1 MIVADDTICAIS
13 TALGGAVSIVRVSGP
28 DAEKNCGRLWHGRT
42 SLGETRARELAL
54 GRLSSIDGE
63 LIDPQCL
70 AVRMPGPHSY
80 TGEDVVELQC
90 HGGALCARLAL
101 DALLKTGCRL
111 AEPGEFTKRAFLNG
125 RMDLTQAEAVAD
137 LIGAGSEAALRLAGR
152 HLEGRL
158 GERVRSLHGTVSDV
172 LAEVTSR
179 LDFPEE
185 ELGWRDPQDMID
197 GLAVV
202 RTELTELLRTRRE
215 GEVLRGGL
223 SLVIIGPPNAGK
235 SSLLNH
241 LLGRNRAIVTDIP
254 GTTRDT
260 IEAPLVIRGIPLRL
274 MDTAGIR
281 DGGDVVEQAG
291 MTRARECAEA
301 ADLVIW
307 LVDATR
313 PLSEQPVPAWDFRG
327 SVLRVVNKTD
337 LAEVASSE
345 AIPISV
351 KTGDGMERLYDAI
364 EKAVWADRT
373 EKHDDVAVAARHAAL
388 LEEAAD
394 AVRRAAERIGEESW
408 ELAAV
413 DLRTAVAALG
423 RITGQS
429 VEPDVLGAI
438 FSKFCIGK

>member
-1 MIVADDTICAIS
+1 MMMADDTICAIS

-158 GERVRSLHGTVSDV
+158 GERIRSLHGTVSDV

-185 ELGWRDPQDMID
+185 ELDWRDPQDMID
-197 GLAVV
+197 GLVVV

-364 EKAVWADRT
+364 EKVVWADRG

>member
-1 MIVADDTICAIS
+1 MMMADDTICAIS

-28 DAEKNCGRLWHGRT
+28 DAEKNCGRLWHGRV

-158 GERVRSLHGTVSDV
+158 GERIRSLHGTVSDV

-185 ELGWRDPQDMID
+185 ELDWREPQDMMN
-197 GLAVV
+197 GLVAV
-202 RTELTELLRTRRE
+202 RTELTDLLRTRRE

-364 EKAVWADRT
+364 EKAVWADRG

>member
-1 MIVADDTICAIS
+1 MMTADDTICAIS

-158 GERVRSLHGTVSDV
+158 GERIRSLHGTVSDV

-185 ELGWRDPQDMID
+185 ELDWRDPQDMID
-197 GLAVV
+197 GLVVV

-291 MTRARECAEA
+291 MSRARECAEA

-313 PLSEQPVPAWDFRG
+313 PLSA
-327 SVLRVVNKTD
+327 
-337 LAEVASSE
+337 AS
-345 AIPISV
+345 
-351 KTGDGMERLYDAI
+351 TGD
-364 EKAVWADRT
+364 AVSR
-373 EKHDDVAVAARHAAL
+373 
-388 LEEAAD
+388 
-394 AVRRAAERIGEESW
+394 
-408 ELAAV
+408 
-413 DLRTAVAALG
+413 
-423 RITGQS
+423 
-429 VEPDVLGAI
+429 
-438 FSKFCIGK
+438 

>member
-1 MIVADDTICAIS
+1 M
-13 TALGGAVSIVRVSGP
+13 
-28 DAEKNCGRLWHGRT
+28 
-42 SLGETRARELAL
+42 
-54 GRLSSIDGE
+54 
-63 LIDPQCL
+63 
-70 AVRMPGPHSY
+70 
-80 TGEDVVELQC
+80 ELQC

-152 HLEGRL
+152 HLAGRL
-158 GERVRSLHGTVSDV
+158 GERIRSLHGTVSDV

-185 ELGWRDPQDMID
+185 ELDWREPKDMMD
-197 GLAVV
+197 GLAAV
-202 RTELTELLRTRRE
+202 RTELAELLRTRRE

-307 LVDATR
+307 LVDATK

-327 SVLRVVNKTD
+327 TVLQVVNKTD
-337 LAEVASSE
+337 LAEVPSTE

-351 KTGDGMERLYDAI
+351 KTGDGMEGLYDAI
-364 EKAVWADRT
+364 EKAVWADRG

-388 LEEAAD
+388 LEEAGD
-394 AVRRAAERIGEESW
+394 AVRRAVERIGEESW

>member
-1 MIVADDTICAIS
+1 MMMADDTICAIS

-42 SLGETRARELAL
+42 SLGEIRARELAL
-54 GRLSSIDGE
+54 GRLSAVDGE

-101 DALLKTGCRL
+101 EALLKVGCHL

-158 GERVRSLHGTVSDV
+158 GERIRALHGTVSDV
-172 LAEVTSR
+172 LAEITSR

-185 ELGWRDPQDMID
+185 ELDWREPQDMMD
-197 GLAVV
+197 GLAAVQS
-202 RTELTELLRTRRE
+202 ELAELLRTRRE

-241 LLGRNRAIVTDIP
+241 LLGRDRAIVTDIP

-260 IEAPLVIRGIPLRL
+260 IEASLTIRGIPLRL

-291 MTRARECAEA
+291 MTRARDCAEA

-307 LVDATR
+307 LADATR
-313 PLSEQPVPAWDFRG
+313 PLTEQTVPSWNFRG
-327 SVLRVVNKTD
+327 VVLSVINKMD
-337 LAEVASSE
+337 LAAVDCGE

-351 KTGDGMERLYDAI
+351 KTGEGMEGLYDAV
-364 EKAVWADRT
+364 ENAVWSDHH
-373 EKHDDVAVAARHAAL
+373 ENHDEVAVAARHAGL
-388 LEEAAD
+388 LEEAEA
-394 AVRRAAERIGEESW
+394 AVRRAAERIVEETW

>member
-1 MIVADDTICAIS
+1 MMTADDTICAIS

-42 SLGETRARELAL
+42 SLGETRARELSL
-54 GRLSSIDGE
+54 GRLSSADGE

-111 AEPGEFTKRAFLNG
+111 ADPGEFTKRAFLNG

-137 LIGAGSEAALRLAGR
+137 LIGAGSDAALRLAGR

-158 GERVRSLHGTVSDV
+158 GDRIRSLHGTVSDV

-185 ELGWRDPQDMID
+185 ELDWRDPQDMMD
-197 GLAVV
+197 GLTAV
-202 RTELTELLRTRRE
+202 RHELAELLRTRRE

-260 IEAPLVIRGIPLRL
+260 IEAQLVIRGIPLRL

-301 ADLVIW
+301 ADLVVW
-307 LVDATR
+307 LTDATR
-313 PLSEQPVPAWDFRG
+313 PQAEQPVPPWDFRG
-327 SVLRVVNKTD
+327 TVLQVVNKVD
-337 LAEVASSE
+337 LAEAPSTE

-351 KTGDGMERLYDAI
+351 KTGDGMEGLYDAV
-364 EKAVWADRT
+364 EKAVWSGRH
-373 EKHDDVAVAARHAAL
+373 ENHDDVAVAARHAAL
-388 LEEAAD
+388 LEEANA
-394 AVRRAAERIGEESW
+394 AVSRAVERIGEESW

>member
-1 MIVADDTICAIS
+1 MADDTICAIS

-28 DAEKNCGRLWHGRT
+28 DAEKNCGRLWHGRV

-158 GERVRSLHGTVSDV
+158 GERIRSLHGTVSDV

-185 ELGWRDPQDMID
+185 ELDWREPQDMMN
-197 GLAVV
+197 GLVAV
-202 RTELTELLRTRRE
+202 RTELTDLLRTRRE

-364 EKAVWADRT
+364 EKAVWADRG

>member
-1 MIVADDTICAIS
+1 MVANDTICAIS

-28 DAEKNCGRLWHGRT
+28 DAEKNCGRLWHGRA
-42 SLGETRARELAL
+42 SLGETHARELAL
-54 GRLSSIDGE
+54 GRLSSVDGE

-152 HLEGRL
+152 HLAGRL
-158 GERVRSLHGTVSDV
+158 GERIRSLHGTVSDV

-185 ELGWRDPQDMID
+185 ELDWREPKDMMD
-197 GLAVV
+197 GLAAV
-202 RTELTELLRTRRE
+202 RTELAELLRTRRE

-291 MTRARECAEA
+291 MTRAHECAEA

-337 LAEVASSE
+337 LAEVASPE

-351 KTGDGMERLYDAI
+351 KTGDGMEGLYDAI
-364 EKAVWADRT
+364 EKAVWADRG

-388 LEEAAD
+388 LEEAGD
-394 AVRRAAERIGEESW
+394 AVRRAADRIGEESW

-429 VEPDVLGAI
+429 IEPDVLGTI

>member
-1 MIVADDTICAIS
+1 
-13 TALGGAVSIVRVSGP
+13 
-28 DAEKNCGRLWHGRT
+28 
-42 SLGETRARELAL
+42 
-54 GRLSSIDGE
+54 
-63 LIDPQCL
+63 
-70 AVRMPGPHSY
+70 
-80 TGEDVVELQC
+80 VELQC

-111 AEPGEFTKRAFLNG
+111 ADPGEFTKRAFLNG

-137 LIGAGSEAALRLAGR
+137 LIGAGSDAALRLAGR

-158 GERVRSLHGTVSDV
+158 GDRIRSLHGTVSDV

-185 ELGWRDPQDMID
+185 ELDWRDPQDMMD
-197 GLAVV
+197 GLTAV
-202 RTELTELLRTRRE
+202 RHELAELLRTRRE

-260 IEAPLVIRGIPLRL
+260 IEAQLVIRGIPLRL

-301 ADLVIW
+301 ADLVVW
-307 LVDATR
+307 LTDATR
-313 PLSEQPVPAWDFRG
+313 PQAEQPVPPWDFRG
-327 SVLRVVNKTD
+327 TVLQVVNKVD
-337 LAEVASSE
+337 LAEAPSTE

-351 KTGDGMERLYDAI
+351 KTGDGMEGLYDAV
-364 EKAVWADRT
+364 EKAVWSGRH
-373 EKHDDVAVAARHAAL
+373 ENHDDVAVAARHAAL
-388 LEEAAD
+388 LEEANA
-394 AVRRAAERIGEESW
+394 AVARAVERIGEESW

-413 DLRTAVAALG
+413 DLRTTVAALG

-429 VEPDVLGAI
+429 VEPDVLGTI